1 MNAAEKTQADGNHYE
16 VLDLVSCQCPS
27 CHMLTWHAKKSK
39 PEISCPFC
47 ACNLPQY
54 VTKLSAD
61 RMVRSPET
69 LPPSSRRSFT
79 EDENGVSPFTLE
91 FFMVQGIGFRCMAY
105 RNGNGKWHEAYND
118 RELPGA
124 IRLLE

>member
-1 MNAAEKTQADGNHYE
+1 MNTVEKTQVDGNHYE
-16 VLDLVSCQCPS
+16 VLDLVSYKCPS
-27 CHMLTWHAKKSK
+27 CHMLTWHAKKSN
-39 PEISCPFC
+39 PEIVCPFC
-47 ACNLPQY
+47 SHNLPQY

-61 RMVRSPET
+61 RMVRVQEP
-69 LPPSSRRSFT
+69 LPTSSLRLVT
-79 EDENGVSPFTLE
+79 EDQRGASPFILE

-105 RNGNGKWHEAYND
+105 RNGDGKWHEAFND

>member
-1 MNAAEKTQADGNHYE
+1 MNTAEKTQADGNHYE
-16 VLDLVSCQCPS
+16 VLDLLSYKCPS

-39 PEISCPFC
+39 AEISCPFC
-47 ACNLPQY
+47 SHNLPQY

-61 RMVRSPET
+61 RMVRTHEPLS
-69 LPPSSRRSFT
+69 PSSWRLDA
-79 EDENGVSPFTLE
+79 EDDRGVSPFILE

-105 RNGNGKWHEAYND
+105 RNGDGKWHEAFND